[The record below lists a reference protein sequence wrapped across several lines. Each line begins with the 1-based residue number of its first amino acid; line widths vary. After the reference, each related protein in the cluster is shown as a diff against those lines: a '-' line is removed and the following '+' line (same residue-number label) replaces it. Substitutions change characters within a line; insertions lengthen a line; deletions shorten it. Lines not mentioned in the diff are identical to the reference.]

1 MGLTHIGSEASI
13 YTVNYKN
20 LEVLNKLE
28 TNIIF
33 RKKIWK
39 LNLKVYLVIITFIKF
54 NNNALKK
61 FLNLIILN
69 FTKNNKIICNLLRYI
84 KFLK

>member
-1 MGLTHIGSEASI
+1 M
-13 YTVNYKN
+13 NYKN

-61 FLNLIILN
+61 FLNLIILD
-69 FTKNNKIICNLLRYI
+69 FTKNSKIICNLLRYI